1 MSLKFKKVLITP
13 EIETALSNAVDAD
26 KHPEAYK
33 FIAYVRDEL
42 YSAWQELPEGSHLKA
57 AYLDEVWTWNDSDL
71 VNPNEI

>member
-1 MSLKFKKVLITP
+1 MSLKFKEVLITP

-33 FIAYVRDEL
+33 WIAYVRDEL
-42 YSAWQELPEGSHLKA
+42 YAAWQELPDGSHLKA
-57 AYLDEVWTWNDSDL
+57 AYLDEVWTWNDEDL